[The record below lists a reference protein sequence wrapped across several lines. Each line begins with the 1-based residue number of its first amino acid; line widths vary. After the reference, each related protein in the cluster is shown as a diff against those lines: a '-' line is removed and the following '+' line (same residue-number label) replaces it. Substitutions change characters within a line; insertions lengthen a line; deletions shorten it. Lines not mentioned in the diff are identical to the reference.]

1 LGSVKARQASVLVA
15 AGALAFF
22 FGFVRAWFVSCFAAK
37 HQNGFGIQKGA
48 FRSFV
53 NRLQKSTL
61 FLSGRDAFCRS
72 FSQFCLAFYK
82 KPERHPQGEH
92 GFEAIGKRSAWGLR
106 A

>member
-1 LGSVKARQASVLVA
+1 MGPL
-15 AGALAFF
+15 
-22 FGFVRAWFVSCFAAK
+22 
-37 HQNGFGIQKGA
+37 GA

>member
-1 LGSVKARQASVLVA
+1 MERKIKGTRHP
-15 AGALAFF
+15 
-22 FGFVRAWFVSCFAAK
+22 
-37 HQNGFGIQKGA
+37 HQFWRLTFGIGA